1 MYEDELSDLLLPF
14 VIMSA
19 IFIYTCIVLFNVFG
33 HEINAVIMNYSI
45 INLWNSYPIPDHRFI
60 EITLSSTDDKE
71 HLFVE
76 INAPFYNDPAPPSPP
91 PPGPYPGLYNYEVVE
106 IFFLNSSTNH
116 YIELEFAPHGQY
128 LVILLTARRQ
138 TFKQLLPL
146 PDYTIEFPSSDR
158 WIGRVHI
165 PRSLFP
171 SHIDRFNAY
180 GIHGQGDNRTYE
192 ALYPAPKDSKQPDFH
207 RLELFQPINFDSLL
221 YIGDKDGDSWNNK

>member
-1 MYEDELSDLLLPF
+1 MTFFHLLF
-14 VIMSA
+14 VIEREKTHMSV
-19 IFIYTCIVLFNVFG
+19 IFICMCVVVFG
-33 HEINAVIMNYSI
+33 HEINAITMNYSI
-45 INLWNSYPIPDHRFI
+45 TNLWNSYPIPDHEF
-60 EITLSSTDDKE
+60 
-71 HLFVE
+71 
-76 INAPFYNDPAPPSPP
+76 
-91 PPGPYPGLYNYEVVE
+91 
-106 IFFLNSSTNH
+106 
-116 YIELEFAPHGQY
+116 IELEFAPHGRY

-146 PDYTIEFPSSDR
+146 PDYTVEHPSSDR

-192 ALYPAPKDSKQPDFH
+192 ALYPAPRDSKQPDFH

-221 YIGDKDGDSWNNK
+221 YVGDKDGDSWNE